1 MARVI
6 SRKSSVRNNGDFCTR
21 DLSCNIARQ
30 QISRRAPSML
40 IDIFFNNHI
49 HAVFSF
55 FFWSH
60 YDCGNAESSY
70 EKFMGALAVVSGEV
84 MRALPW
90 IWNHIIHILTFSVPQ
105 NRNAK
110 WLQLV
115 TAAPIHWRGNNSRM
129 RERREERKRERERER
144 ERKRERENLIN
155 GISLY
160 YCIIDYRVNL
170 LCLYLILST
179 FIFYI

>member
-1 MARVI
+1 
-6 SRKSSVRNNGDFCTR
+6 
-21 DLSCNIARQ
+21 
-30 QISRRAPSML
+30 ML

-49 HAVFSF
+49 YAVFSF
-55 FFWSH
+55 FFLSH

-129 RERREERKRERERER
+129 RERREERKR
-144 ERKRERENLIN
+144 KREREKKRKREFNKWYFALLLHYRLSRKFTVS
-155 GISLY
+155 ISDSFY
-160 YCIIDYRVNL
+160 IYI
-170 LCLYLILST
+170 LYLIISCLFYT
-179 FIFYI
+179 FIYICTWSF